1 MTDPIRVIVADDHA
15 AVRAGLVALLRAETD
30 IDVIA
35 EAGDGPRALAA
46 AREHRADVV
55 LTDVRMPGATGIDIT
70 PGLRATGARVLV
82 VSAFD
87 LDEYVLGALA
97 AGADGYLV
105 KSEDPARFLEAV
117 RAVAGGDAALSQEAM
132 QAVLAQLRRR
142 EGAARPRGPGGPGT
156 AAGVPG
162 SGVAT
167 APGRRSGPAAAPG
180 SAEHRDSASPGD
192 PAQRAS
198 AEPVP
203 PLTGREEDV
212 LRLLA
217 RGMSNREISREL
229 FVELTTVKS
238 HITHVLAK
246 LGVDSRLQAALWW
259 QTHRGGGG

>member
-15 AVRAGLVALLRAETD
+15 AVRAGLVALLRAEAD
-30 IDVIA
+30 IDVVA

-117 RAVAGGDAALSQEAM
+117 RAVAAGDAALSQEAM

-142 EGAARPRGPGGPGT
+142 EGAAAAADASGRG
-156 AAGVPG
+156 
-162 SGVAT
+162 
-167 APGRRSGPAAAPG
+167 SGPAAAPAA
-180 SAEHRDSASPGD
+180 AEQPATAAPGD

-259 QTHRGGGG
+259 QTHRGGDG